1 MSAEEQERT
10 GTHQEGQGG
19 EAEAAVEE
27 VAPEEAEQAVE
38 AEASEEV
45 DELEALNAALAE
57 AEARAAEYLD
67 GWQRAR
73 AEFANYRRRQE
84 QQRKQM
90 QVTAKANV
98 LMSLLPVM
106 DDLKRALEAVP
117 EEIEAHP
124 WVSGVE
130 QVQRKWQS
138 ALERV
143 GLSALPVEAGDA
155 FDPNIHEAL
164 THEPSA
170 EVESGHVIEA
180 VQPGYKVDDVIVR
193 PALVRVSSG
202 SPVETEEEQAAEE
215 A

>member
-1 MSAEEQERT
+1 MSAEDQEGTVAPDEQEEIL
-10 GTHQEGQGG
+10 EGEVSPEE
-19 EAEAAVEE
+19 EAVAE
-27 VAPEEAEQAVE
+27 VAAEGE
-38 AEASEEV
+38 S
-45 DELEALNAALAE
+45 ELEALNAALAE

-90 QVTAKANV
+90 NVTAKANV
-98 LMSLLPVM
+98 LMHLLPVM

-117 EEIEAHP
+117 EEIEDNP

-130 QVQRKWQS
+130 QVQRKWQG
-138 ALERV
+138 ALERE
-143 GLSALPVEAGDA
+143 GLCALPVTAGDT

-164 THEPSA
+164 THEPSD
-170 EVESGHVIEA
+170 EVEAGKVIEV
-180 VQPGYKVDDVIVR
+180 VQPGYQVDGVILR

-202 SPVETEEEQAAEE
+202 NPAVYEDEGEEE
-215 A
+215 